1 MQRAYL
7 IGLVILTM
15 AGTASADILDEV
27 RVGVMQHNVCVTD
40 CNNADKE
47 DGPNISAELV
57 LTSPDFLSVIL
68 APRPYVM
75 GSVNT
80 SGNTSFGAAGLI
92 WNFKLTDR
100 LSFEP
105 GVGYALHDGALE
117 SPFPVGDPKSD
128 AFTSNHVLLGSHDLF
143 RTSLA
148 FNYAIDE
155 RWGAQ
160 VMYEHLSHGQV
171 LGNGRNQG
179 LDNVGLRVTY
189 ALGN

>member
-1 MQRAYL
+1 MHRVYL
-7 IGLVILTM
+7 SILASFAM
-15 AGTASADILDEV
+15 AGTAFADLLDEA

-57 LTSPDFLSVIL
+57 FKSPDFLSVIL

-75 GSVNT
+75 GSLNT
-80 SGNTSFGAAGLI
+80 SGNTSYGAAGLI
-92 WNFKLTDR
+92 WNFSLTER

-117 SPFPVGDPKSD
+117 SPFPQGDPQGD
-128 AFTSNHVLLGSHDLF
+128 AFTSNHVLLGSEDLF

-148 FNYAIDE
+148 LNYAISD

-160 VMYEHLSHGQV
+160 VLYEHLSHGQI

>member
-1 MQRAYL
+1 MYRT
-7 IGLVILTM
+7 GLGLLTVFAM
-15 AGTASADILDEV
+15 APTAFANILDAV
-27 RVGVMQHNVCVTD
+27 RVGVMQHNVCVSD
-40 CNNADKE
+40 CNNANKE

-57 LTSPDFLSVIL
+57 FTSPDFLSAVL

-75 GSVNT
+75 GSLNT
-80 SGNTSFGAAGLI
+80 AGNTSYGAAGLI
-92 WNFKLTDR
+92 WNFSLTER

-105 GVGYALHDGALE
+105 GVGYALHDGSIR
-117 SPFPVGDPKSD
+117 SPFPQGDPRGD
-128 AFTSNHVLLGSHDLF
+128 AFTSKHVLLGSHDLF

-148 FNYAIDE
+148 VNYEISD
-155 RWGAQ
+155 RWGVQAL
-160 VMYEHLSHGQV
+160 YEHLSHGQI

>member
-1 MQRAYL
+1 MYRT
-7 IGLVILTM
+7 GLSFLAVFAMTE
-15 AGTASADILDEV
+15 TAFADILDEF

-57 LTSPDFLSVIL
+57 FESPDFLSVVL

-75 GSVNT
+75 ASFNT
-80 SGNTSFGAAGLI
+80 SGNTSYGAAGLI
-92 WNFKLTDR
+92 WNFSLTEH

-117 SPFPVGDPKSD
+117 SPFPQGDPQGD
-128 AFTSNHVLLGSHDLF
+128 AFTSNHVLLGSKDLF
-143 RTSLA
+143 RTSLGL
-148 FNYAIDE
+148 NYAITD

-160 VMYEHLSHGQV
+160 VLYEHLSHGQI

>member
-7 IGLVILTM
+7 IGLVILSM

-80 SGNTSFGAAGLI
+80 S
-92 WNFKLTDR
+92 
-100 LSFEP
+100 